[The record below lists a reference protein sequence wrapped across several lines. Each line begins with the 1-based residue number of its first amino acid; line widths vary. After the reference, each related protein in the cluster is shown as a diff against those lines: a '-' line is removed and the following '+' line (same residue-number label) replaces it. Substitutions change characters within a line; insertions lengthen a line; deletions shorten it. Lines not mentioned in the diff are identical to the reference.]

1 MNIISIVVGVGR
13 GAVVVSAAEISG
25 RVVAVT
31 VAVTV
36 NDRRSGRVVCS
47 RNVTTIAV
55 IVVGILVVR
64 IYILLL
70 VQGHGQFS
78 CARVYYYVVLVGR
91 GDGRVKSPR
100 CERINTGGIDIR
112 YVLQYAM
119 LLLLLLLLLLL
130 KMVFRI
136 HFF

>member
-1 MNIISIVVGVGR
+1 MNIISVVVVVGR
-13 GAVVVSAAEISG
+13 GSGGGGVVVVWAAGAAEISG
-25 RVVAVT
+25 RG

-47 RNVTTIAV
+47 RNVTTIVVV
-55 IVVGILVVR
+55 IRILVVR

-70 VQGHGQFS
+70 VQGHGQLS
-78 CARVYYYVVLVGR
+78 CVGVYYHVILVGGG

-100 CERINTGGIDIR
+100 CKRISTGADIIR
-112 YVLQYAM
+112 CILQYRM
-119 LLLLLLLLLLL
+119 LLLLLL

-136 HFF
+136 HI